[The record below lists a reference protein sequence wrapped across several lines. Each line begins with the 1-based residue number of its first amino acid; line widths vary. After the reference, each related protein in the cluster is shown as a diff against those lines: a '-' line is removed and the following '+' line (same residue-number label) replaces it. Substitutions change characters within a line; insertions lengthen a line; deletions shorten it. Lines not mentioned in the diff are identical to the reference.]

1 MTLMNGKTMFWDNA
15 NPSVDGTEIPGFV
28 GTYQAEDLA
37 GWWTG
42 APLVQDAP
50 SRFLIG
56 GEAIVLDANE
66 DAVSGWVTGMFYT
79 ENVNGSVWQF
89 ACGGFRVGV
98 VAFQQAAMSR
108 GLTVRNPA
116 SGRGA
121 QIAVVEAGSSA
132 AAAGFQAGDVVVQA
146 NGAEIADMKDLAQ
159 RLQAAGEA
167 VVPIIVLRD
176 NERVEIDLPA

>member
-1 MTLMNGKTMFWDNA
+1 M
-15 NPSVDGTEIPGFV
+15 
-28 GTYQAEDLA
+28 
-37 GWWTG
+37 
-42 APLVQDAP
+42 
-50 SRFLIG
+50 
-56 GEAIVLDANE
+56 
-66 DAVSGWVTGMFYT
+66 
-79 ENVNGSVWQF
+79 
-89 ACGGFRVGV
+89 
-98 VAFQQAAMSR
+98 
-108 GLTVRNPA
+108 RNPA

>member
-1 MTLMNGKTMFWDNA
+1 MA
-15 NPSVDGTEIPGFV
+15 
-28 GTYQAEDLA
+28 
-37 GWWTG
+37 
-42 APLVQDAP
+42 
-50 SRFLIG
+50 
-56 GEAIVLDANE
+56 
-66 DAVSGWVTGMFYT
+66 
-79 ENVNGSVWQF
+79 
-89 ACGGFRVGV
+89 
-98 VAFQQAAMSR
+98 R

-167 VVPIIVLRD
+167 VVPVIVLRD
-176 NERVEIDLPA
+176 SERVEIDLPA